1 MIQWKL
7 GFRNRKQKRQKQP
20 IARPGVE
27 HYHWFI
33 LQLLLATPTMQF
45 SLVSDGV
52 ISRISVLLLTLSVWF
67 SLDRIALR
75 FWLRLRLRLRRLWKP
90 ALKYRLRERMCIYLK
105 LLYGSFHSSLVA
117 SSFSSTCI
125 FSSRSRLFSFII
137 NVSIGNLSEIPW
149 ESGIRT
155 RFSFRNLGRK
165 KRKSCRKFWK
175 V

>member
-7 GFRNRKQKRQKQP
+7 GIRNRKPEASEAANRK
-20 IARPGVE
+20 AR
-27 HYHWFI
+27 
-33 LQLLLATPTMQF
+33 
-45 SLVSDGV
+45 S
-52 ISRISVLLLTLSVWF
+52 LTLSLVYSSASACDSDNAVF
-67 SLDRIALR
+67 TCKRRSHKQNQCSASKSVGLIFTRSYRSSLLV
-75 FWLRLRLRLRRLWKP
+75 RLRPRLHRLWKP
-90 ALKYRLRERMCIYLK
+90 ALKCRLRERMCIYLK

-137 NVSIGNLSEIPW
+137 NVSIGNLSEILW

-165 KRKSCRKFWK
+165 KRKSCRNFWK